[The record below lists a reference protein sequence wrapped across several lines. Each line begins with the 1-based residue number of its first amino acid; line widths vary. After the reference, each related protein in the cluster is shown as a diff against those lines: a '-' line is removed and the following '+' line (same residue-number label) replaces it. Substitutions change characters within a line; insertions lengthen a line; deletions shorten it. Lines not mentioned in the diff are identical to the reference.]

1 MTAPILVVGA
11 TGQLGSAIVRKLL
24 ARGVA
29 VRALARNA
37 ERLEPLRAAGAEI
50 FPVDLMNLAKLTEVC
65 RGVAQIVSTAN
76 NNMGT
81 GATSPLRVDLTAH
94 QNLCAAARNT
104 GVQRLIYV
112 SYRGAAP
119 DVPVDIFSLKW
130 HIEDAIRRSGVA
142 YVAIRPTALMDIWV
156 NQMLAPR
163 MRASKVALIFG
174 DGMTIAN
181 YVAVDD
187 VADLVIAV
195 LDRPDVRN
203 EVIEV
208 GGPSDMSLNDMVT
221 VIEKRLGITVKRRY
235 IPIAMMRLLRP
246 LVKPFSET
254 GGRMLALGAYA
265 MSQPRPFPKW
275 TVAAERF
282 GVRPRTVETHV
293 EQTLG
298 APGSGR

>member
-1 MTAPILVVGA
+1 MSGLVLVAGA

-24 ARGVA
+24 ERGVP

-37 ERLEPLRAAGAEI
+37 AKLEPLRAAGAEI
-50 FPVDLMNLAKLTEVC
+50 AAVDMLNLSKLTEAC

-104 GVQRLIYV
+104 AVQRLIYI

-130 HIEDAIRRSGVA
+130 HIEDAIRRSGVP

-156 NQMLAPR
+156 NQMLAPK
-163 MRASKVALIFG
+163 MRASKVAMIFG
-174 DGMTIAN
+174 DGSTVAN
-181 YVAVDD
+181 YIAVDD
-187 VADLVIAV
+187 VADFVVAALG
-195 LDRPDVRN
+195 RPEIRN

-208 GGPSDMSLNDMVT
+208 GGPSDMSLNDMVS
-221 VIEKRLGITVKRRY
+221 VIEKRLGARTNMELV
-235 IPIAMMRLLRP
+235 IPAAFQRQSSGSW
-246 LVKPFSET
+246 F
-254 GGRMLALGAYA
+254 GG
-265 MSQPRPFPKW
+265 
-275 TVAAERF
+275 VA
-282 GVRPRTVETHV
+282 T
-293 EQTLG
+293 
-298 APGSGR
+298 